1 MGLKLDSAVERVMQE
16 LQAGIIEQLHLLEV
30 SPADIQP
37 DAPLFGAG
45 LGLDSVDAIEL
56 IVLLE
61 TRYGIKLQDPRKA
74 REILTSVRTMAEFVV
89 ARGAAPRA

>member
-1 MGLKLDSAVERVMQE
+1 MDPAVERVIGE
-16 LQAGIIEQLHLLEV
+16 LQAGIIEQLHLIEV
-30 SPADIQP
+30 EPADIEP

-61 TRYGIKLQDPRKA
+61 TRYGIKIQDPRKA
-74 REILTSVRTMAEFVV
+74 REILTSVRAMAEFVI
-89 ARGAAPRA
+89 ARRAAQSP

>member
-1 MGLKLDSAVERVMQE
+1 MAVERVIGE

-30 SPADIQP
+30 KPADINP

-56 IVLLE
+56 VVLLE
-61 TRYGIKLQDPRKA
+61 TRYGIKIKDPRKA
-74 REILTSVRTMAEFVV
+74 RELLTSVRTMAEFVV
-89 ARGAAPRA
+89 ANGAATPL

>member
-1 MGLKLDSAVERVMQE
+1 MAPQVDSAVERVIKE
-16 LQAGIIEQLHLLEV
+16 LQAGIVEQLHLLEV
-30 SPADIQP
+30 APADINP

-89 ARGAAPRA
+89 ARATTSQA